1 MDKFWLLRCS
11 QRCSIYPSKH
21 WNGSYI
27 PCGFYLFLPE
37 GLSCTLLRTTLA
49 LSVMESPHELYYEH
63 CVPIHRRISLISQNC
78 THYDYNPGLEI
89 CSYFVWLNSPDYIC
103 ICDSQDGL
111 CWRIPLCWAQ
121 GCECKIWSG
130 DPGCTDVAAPMNCT
144 PALTWPP
151 GSSLSFW
158 TDLPVTDLFPENR
171 TLTHFCFFQKND
183 EDSLLSATES
193 NTVVSVVPYLYLH
206 RFKNHNM
213 TLDCKTWIY
222 HSLYDRLV
230 WC

>member
-1 MDKFWLLRCS
+1 MV
-11 QRCSIYPSKH
+11 
-21 WNGSYI
+21 

-37 GLSCTLLRTTLA
+37 GLGCTLLRTTLA
-49 LSVMESPHELYYEH
+49 LSNGITTWIIVWILYTT
-63 CVPIHRRISLISQNC
+63 HRRSSLISQNC
-78 THYDYNPGLEI
+78 TRYDYNPGREI
-89 CSYFVWLNSPDYIC
+89 CSCIVRLNPPDYIC

-111 CWRIPLCWAQ
+111 CWRMPLCWAQ

-151 GSSLSFW
+151 GSCLSFW
-158 TDLPVTDLFPENR
+158 TDLPMTDLFPENH
-171 TLTHFCFFQKND
+171 TLTHFCFFQKNG
-183 EDSLLSATES
+183 EDYLLSATKS
-193 NTVVSVVPYLYLH
+193 NTVVPGVPHLYLH
-206 RFKNHNM
+206 RFKNHNV

-222 HSLYDRLV
+222 DRLV